1 MPKNR
6 ARSCESTSQRLAL
19 KKESRS
25 REGLFTLVERLK
37 QRTGCKP
44 VEVAVAVEVAWGA
57 LIETLVENGFSL
69 FSINPKQVD
78 RFRDRLTVAGAKDD
92 SRDALVLATSLR
104 TDRKSYKRVEVESP
118 DILWLRELSRFEE
131 ELKAELRRAT
141 NRLWQQLHRY
151 HPQMLSLSPAADDR
165 FIWKLLSEIP
175 TPAQGA
181 NISRLDIERILA
193 THRIRKFTADEV
205 LSNLKATPLVLAPG
219 AGEAAAEHV
228 LLLLPQIRL
237 LDQQLRDVSRRIGQI
252 LSTLAKSDAED
263 AALPSDAS
271 LILSIPGIGPAVAST
286 LLTEASRP
294 IRERNYQALRC
305 YAGTAPITK
314 QSGKKKTIIMRNAC
328 SGRLRKA
335 VYHWASTSINCD
347 SRSRQQYDALRASG
361 HHHARALRG
370 LADRLLGILVSMLKH
385 QTTFSHLRRQSSSA
399 ASASG
404 AGVTQLIRSPRR

>member
-1 MPKNR
+1 MDQRFRHFVGIDWGTQTHCVVLLDGEGR
-6 ARSCESTSQRLAL
+6 AIEQYNVAHSG
-19 KKESRS
+19 
-25 REGLFTLVERLK
+25 EGLFTLVERLK

-118 DILWLRELSRFEE
+118 DIIRLRELSRFEE

-151 HPQMLSLSPAADDR
+151 YPQMLSLSPAADDR
-165 FIWKLLSEIP
+165 FIWKLLSKVP

-205 LSNLKATPLVLAPG
+205 L
-219 AGEAAAEHV
+219 
-228 LLLLPQIRL
+228 
-237 LDQQLRDVSRRIGQI
+237 
-252 LSTLAKSDAED
+252 AED

-385 QTTFSHLRRQSSSA
+385 QTTFSHLRRQSSFA
-399 ASASG
+399 
-404 AGVTQLIRSPRR
+404 P